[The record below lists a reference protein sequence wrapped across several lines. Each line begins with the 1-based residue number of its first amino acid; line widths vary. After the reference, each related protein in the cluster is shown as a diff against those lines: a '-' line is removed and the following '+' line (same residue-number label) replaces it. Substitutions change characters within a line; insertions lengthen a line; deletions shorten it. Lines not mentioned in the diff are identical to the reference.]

1 MIKKTFFALAMG
13 SLMLTYAQEAANNS
27 AQEANNDADVQEEV
41 QNVKAGEALTAKF
54 EDGLMEQLE
63 QIKSDA
69 GLDGEKYFSAV
80 QVSQIGIKPSDR
92 RYVAARQAAFNR
104 AFSSAINTIV
114 GSIQQEMTNAVEHGM
129 ISDSNGLKKA
139 DIDPKA
145 ANMINE
151 AIKKELIAQGVD
163 LKNPAAIK
171 AAMPKVANC
180 ETLKQTTKSLAQLY
194 ISGIVVHKTIAKG
207 DEIGIL
213 AYYSP
218 AMNKFAQSL
227 VAKKS
232 MGKLPKGV
240 NVNKLLRG
248 INPAELSNTF
258 GTRFYINEK
267 GVPCIVS
274 FGQAIIIGN
283 QNAAAMTARRYAD
296 SYIQDF
302 VGSSVAVSEML
313 DNSSSLANLQDS
325 LGNTSATAD
334 VSERSKQLAKR
345 ASTKL
350 TYNGIRQVLSR
361 TVKLPSG
368 HRMMVIARMWSP
380 TSQSYA
386 TQAVAS
392 SRKGQ
397 ALRDASNKKQVA
409 PRKRGAKKQVARPAA
424 PKKVQRQ
431 NAFQDESNDAEGSA
445 GFVL

>member
-1 MIKKTFFALAMG
+1 
-13 SLMLTYAQEAANNS
+13 
-27 AQEANNDADVQEEV
+27 
-41 QNVKAGEALTAKF
+41 
-54 EDGLMEQLE
+54 
-63 QIKSDA
+63 
-69 GLDGEKYFSAV
+69 
-80 QVSQIGIKPSDR
+80 
-92 RYVAARQAAFNR
+92 
-104 AFSSAINTIV
+104 
-114 GSIQQEMTNAVEHGM
+114 
-129 ISDSNGLKKA
+129 
-139 DIDPKA
+139 
-145 ANMINE
+145 
-151 AIKKELIAQGVD
+151 
-163 LKNPAAIK
+163 
-171 AAMPKVANC
+171 
-180 ETLKQTTKSLAQLY
+180 
-194 ISGIVVHKTIAKG
+194 
-207 DEIGIL
+207 
-213 AYYSP
+213 
-218 AMNKFAQSL
+218 
-227 VAKKS
+227 